1 MTIKQLKID
10 PELRDLLPPLTPE
23 EYAQLEKNILTNG
36 YDRNFPIMEWK
47 GFIVDGHNRYKIC
60 QDNNITDYVVGTLAY
75 ETKEEVMEWMLDI
88 QLGRRNLTPMQRINI
103 SEKYRYIYEKQAKE
117 NQSNAGKEYGL
128 GGTKLMTKSSEAL
141 GLNKKDPNP
150 TVRKQLADLAGV
162 SEDTYRKGV
171 AILNSG
177 NEELIQNVMSGDK
190 TINAGYK
197 ELTGKNKK
205 HLISGDS
212 ESSCNSEVSE
222 VFDNSKSSTVQD
234 STDVQDKPL
243 DIKFNNGLTLTVEK
257 STVSDEV
264 RQICEELKRE
274 KTAEEREALWNYR
287 TYIIDCMNGDFES
300 YYGAFVSTLY
310 NMNGR
315 VTKEELD
322 ECIQNAKS
330 NVQKLLNVLKEVK
343 SEIGLKAAQ
352 ADMSISDQIRSIDA
366 QIELLEDEMKK
377 INIEQQNLFKQRKN
391 LFSNEEVKCALQYRI
406 DDDGLFYN
414 AEIYLEVD
422 GYSTTLFSGG
432 IYDESPD
439 NYVMRKVP
447 EQYKCDFLMIWR
459 TAYLKISEFKEKRD
473 KQWQNYDE
481 QWKNFSGAVFDYANG
496 LKDIDKSHLK
506 KFYRILVERF
516 HPDNG
521 NGDVELM
528 QSVNK
533 LKQLWDL

>member
-1 MTIKQLKID
+1 MKQLKID

-36 YDRNFPIMEWK
+36 YDRNFPIMEWN
-47 GFIVDGHNRYKIC
+47 GYIVDGHNRYQIC

-88 QLGRRNLTPMQRINI
+88 QLGRRNLTPMQRISI
-103 SEKYRYIYEKQAKE
+103 AEKYRGIYEKQAKE
-117 NQSNAGKEYGL
+117 AQSNAGKEYGL
-128 GGTKLMTKSSEAL
+128 GGTKLMANLPEAL
-141 GLNKKDPNP
+141 DSDKKEPNP
-150 TVRKQLADLAGV
+150 TTRKKLADLAGV
-162 SEDTYRKGV
+162 GERTYAKGV

-177 NEELIQNVMSGDK
+177 NEELKKRVLSGETKID
-190 TINAGYK
+190 AGYK

-205 HLISGDS
+205 QSVSGDS

-222 VFDNSKSSTVQD
+222 VFDNSEISTVQD
-234 STDVQDKPL
+234 STEVQDNPT
-243 DIKFNNGLTLTVEK
+243 DIKFNTGLSFTVEK
-257 STVSDEV
+257 SKVSDEV

-274 KTAEEREALWNYR
+274 KTADEREALWNYR
-287 TYIIDCMNGDFES
+287 TYVIDCMNGDFES
-300 YYGAFVSTLY
+300 YYDSYVSTLY

-315 VTKEELD
+315 VTKDELD

-330 NVQKLLNVLKEVK
+330 NVRKLLDVLKAVK
-343 SEIGLKAAQ
+343 SEIELKAAQ

-377 INIEQQNLFKQRKN
+377 INIEQQNLFKQRKD

-422 GYSTTLFSGG
+422 GHSTTLFSGG

-533 LKQLWDL
+533 LKRLWDL